1 MRGTGRVNKSATMQD
16 ILKDTL
22 EIKKSFSR
30 WRKISTNPIVYQKI
44 LDEK

>member
-30 WRKISTNPIVYQKI
+30 
-44 LDEK
+44 